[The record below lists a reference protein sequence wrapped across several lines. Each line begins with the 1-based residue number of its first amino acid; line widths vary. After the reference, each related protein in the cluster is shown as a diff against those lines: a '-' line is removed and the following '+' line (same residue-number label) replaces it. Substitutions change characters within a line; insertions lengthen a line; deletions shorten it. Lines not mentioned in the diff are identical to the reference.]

1 MNRVRY
7 DNFYFP
13 LIFFFSFVV
22 ILLLIN
28 FPDVVSSGIS
38 CGLSLCANTLIASM
52 FPFFVLSSF
61 LLRTGAVEYMGKFF
75 DKFSRKVFKLS
86 GNAFTIFFISIF
98 SGFPVGAKLVSSMLD
113 DKKISLSQSSRLMCC
128 CINAGPAFVIS
139 AVGNSMLSN
148 RKAGLIIFVS
158 LSLSALL
165 ILYFSKYFVA
175 DDDEFLF
182 STPKRESLS
191 SCFVRSV
198 SDATESILAVCGFVI
213 VFSSFSYALK
223 DSARII
229 TLFLEVSIG
238 CEYATKNFD
247 LPIVAGVIGWSGF
260 CVHCQVFHSV
270 IKCNMKKILF
280 FLCRALHGA
289 LSAVFCALL
298 VKAFPCPVSVFA
310 NSSENV
316 QQLFKSNA
324 PATAGLLLM
333 CAILIFDFEE
343 SRNNKSQTFKSL
355 KKVKILRK

>member
-1 MNRVRY
+1 MLQTTII
-7 DNFYFP
+7 FYF
-13 LIFFFSFVV
+13 
-22 ILLLIN
+22 
-28 FPDVVSSGIS
+28 
-38 CGLSLCANTLIASM
+38 
-52 FPFFVLSSF
+52 
-61 LLRTGAVEYMGKFF
+61 LRQNE
-75 DKFSRKVFKLS
+75 KVFPPALS
-86 GNAFTIFFISIF
+86 EVF
-98 SGFPVGAKLVSSMLD
+98 
-113 DKKISLSQSSRLMCC
+113 LMQPKVYLPF
-128 CINAGPAFVIS
+128 A
-139 AVGNSMLSN
+139 
-148 RKAGLIIFVS
+148 VS
-158 LSLSALL
+158 LLS
-165 ILYFSKYFVA
+165 F
-175 DDDEFLF
+175 
-182 STPKRESLS
+182 P
-191 SCFVRSV
+191 
-198 SDATESILAVCGFVI
+198 
-213 VFSSFSYALK
+213 
-223 DSARII
+223 
-229 TLFLEVSIG
+229 LFLEVSIG